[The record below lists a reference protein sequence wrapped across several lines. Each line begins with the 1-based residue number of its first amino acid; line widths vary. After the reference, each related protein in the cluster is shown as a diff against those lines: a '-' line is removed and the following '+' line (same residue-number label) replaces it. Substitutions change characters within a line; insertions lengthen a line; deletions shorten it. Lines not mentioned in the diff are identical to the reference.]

1 MARKGPSVFYKKMK
15 QIIPLH
21 LVELEA
27 GNYHLT
33 AKSSFSDGS
42 EGLWVIDSGAS
53 KTVFDQA
60 LQHLYEQVATDEG
73 TQLQSAGIGAG
84 RLETSLGKLLP
95 FTLGS
100 LKVPELQVAL
110 IDLSHINKLYFHA
123 TEKEICG
130 LIGSDF
136 LLDKKAVIDYGR
148 LELLLNDQ

>member
-1 MARKGPSVFYKKMK
+1 MDHPFFIITMTYT
-15 QIIPLH
+15 IPLQ
-21 LVELEA
+21 LIELEA
-27 GNYHLT
+27 GNYHLA
-33 AKSSFSDGS
+33 AKTSFSDGT

-60 LQHLYEQVATDEG
+60 LHHLFEQVETDDG

-84 RLETSLGKLLP
+84 RLETSLGRLLP

-100 LKVPELQVAL
+100 LQVQDLQVAL

-130 LIGSDF
+130 LIGGDF
-136 LLDKKAVIDYGR
+136 LLEKKAVIDYGR
-148 LELLLNDQ
+148 QQLLLVDP